1 VLGGPRAGCDV
12 SSANVGTVSMFDAND
27 PATSTFPVPDPEGVC
42 ALNPCVPDWFIAVD
56 NPNPPVL
63 TVEPAPTI
71 ASLVTVTSVPAMG
84 APIQIRNQ
92 PTAGPSWVA
101 DAPAVEVA
109 GRFDA
114 IFAEPIGS
122 VLPSGIVAVTDEAI
136 TPLTTVH
143 GPLQRAVDAHGVLA
157 LLADTLLS
165 EVCCD
170 FAF

>member
-1 VLGGPRAGCDV
+1 
-12 SSANVGTVSMFDAND
+12 MFDADD
-27 PATSTFPVPDPEGVC
+27 PATPTLPVPDPEVVC
-42 ALNPCVPDWFIAVD
+42 ALNACVPDWFIAID
-56 NPNPPVL
+56 NPNPPPL

-114 IFAEPIGS
+114 PFAEPVGS
-122 VLPSGIVAVTDEAI
+122 RVASSGIVAVTDEAI
-136 TPLTTVH
+136 TRLPTVH
-143 GPLQRAVDAHGVLA
+143 DPPPCVVDAHRVLA
-157 LLADTLLS
+157 LSADIPEFDL
-165 EVCCD
+165 CRK